1 MREAAKAKAE
11 VEKQA
16 PAPAALIP
24 RPVALQSLPTTS
36 SQSTPTTSSQP
47 KPIPSTQVRKQP
59 NQPTAYNKTMTTA
72 PPTTNF
78 TDTIKEM
85 QDPKVIEV
93 FQVLRKIIQISKS
106 NYSLADRAMQVAA
119 LLQIDGAS

>member
-1 MREAAKAKAE
+1 MREAAKAKVE

-47 KPIPSTQVRKQP
+47 KPIPPTQVRKQL
-59 NQPTAYNKTMTTA
+59 NQPTAL
-72 PPTTNF
+72 PTTNF
-78 TDTIKEM
+78 ADTLKEM
-85 QDPKVIEV
+85 QDPRVTEV
-93 FQVLRKIIQISKS
+93 FQVLRQIIQISKS